1 MEVIHSGQSLQF
13 SLLQLS
19 ALLATKLHNFYFNCT
34 LCTLRH
40 TLAIAII
47 SGDVMTARASGKRLL
62 YRLLVVIIEGSPR
75 PCRQGRGRTLG

>member
-19 ALLATKLHNFYFNCT
+19 ALLATKLHNSYNCT

-47 SGDVMTARASGKRLL
+47 SGDVMTARALGKCLL
-62 YRLLVVIIEGSPR
+62 YRLLVVIIEGRPR